1 MCFGVFLILIAH
13 RRNFIRV
20 WLNHKVFK
28 IGTVELPGWGGP
40 ENEMW
45 AVKGL
50 GVSGNRKRK
59 AGMTRLG
66 WDVLFV
72 SQFLVA
78 GKSKL
83 CISELQFEGEAQTRW
98 QGVSRKELKKVF
110 LLVKSDLKGS
120 ATNLPEILGSRVLP
134 DMLQFHQLRVARA
147 PAVPLTR
154 CVSSCLCFAHPSLFA
169 EGVHNG

>member
-28 IGTVELPGWGGP
+28 IGTAELPGWEGP

-45 AVKGL
+45 AVKGF

-66 WDVLFV
+66 WEVLFV

-83 CISELQFEGEAQTRW
+83 CISELQFEGEAQT
-98 QGVSRKELKKVF
+98 
-110 LLVKSDLKGS
+110 
-120 ATNLPEILGSRVLP
+120 
-134 DMLQFHQLRVARA
+134 
-147 PAVPLTR
+147 
-154 CVSSCLCFAHPSLFA
+154 
-169 EGVHNG
+169 